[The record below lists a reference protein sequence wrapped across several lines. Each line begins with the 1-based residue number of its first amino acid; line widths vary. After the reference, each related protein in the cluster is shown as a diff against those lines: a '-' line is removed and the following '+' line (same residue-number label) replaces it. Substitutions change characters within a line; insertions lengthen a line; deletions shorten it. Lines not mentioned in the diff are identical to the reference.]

1 MKLNQYEQYL
11 FDLANEIVKF
21 LVKNGSSVE
30 DAQAIAQ
37 ESIIKLLEIDN
48 IIPPEKL
55 RSWLYK
61 VSLNKFYNL
70 YNRKKR
76 YQDILDRHFR
86 STFDVEIVKE
96 DYSILYESLA
106 ELSDKEVNL
115 LLMKYEQNF
124 SIQEITFILE
134 RPAESLKTE
143 LYRARKKLKKHYLEK
158 EAYFNGI

>member
-1 MKLNQYEQYL
+1 M
-11 FDLANEIVKF
+11 
-21 LVKNGSSVE
+21 
-30 DAQAIAQ
+30 
-37 ESIIKLLEIDN
+37 
-48 IIPPEKL
+48 
-55 RSWLYK
+55 
-61 VSLNKFYNL
+61 
-70 YNRKKR
+70 
-76 YQDILDRHFR
+76 DRHFR

-143 LYRARKKLKKHYLEK
+143 LYRARKKLK
-158 EAYFNGI
+158 NII

>member
-30 DAQAIAQ
+30 DAQDIAQ

-61 VSLNKFYNL
+61 VSLINFIIYIIE
-70 YNRKKR
+70 RS
-76 YQDILDRHFR
+76 DIRIFWIDIF
-86 STFDVEIVKE
+86 VQP
-96 DYSILYESLA
+96 
-106 ELSDKEVNL
+106 
-115 LLMKYEQNF
+115 LMWR
-124 SIQEITFILE
+124 L
-134 RPAESLKTE
+134 
-143 LYRARKKLKKHYLEK
+143 
-158 EAYFNGI
+158 